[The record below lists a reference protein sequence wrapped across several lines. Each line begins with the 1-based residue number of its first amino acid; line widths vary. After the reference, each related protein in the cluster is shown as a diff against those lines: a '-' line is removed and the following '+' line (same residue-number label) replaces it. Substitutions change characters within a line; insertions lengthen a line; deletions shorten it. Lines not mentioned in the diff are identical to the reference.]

1 MDIKELKDLIQ
12 EILQSDISEFELE
25 HTGTRLRLRRGMKEL
40 QAANGALPSSD
51 PEPVQG
57 GSKTTIVVD
66 PMIAAQ
72 AALSTGENGLHLVT
86 SPIVGTFYR
95 APTPGAEA
103 FVKTGSIVEEGSIL
117 CIVEA
122 MKLMNEIPSDVA
134 GEIVA
139 IYVENGHPVEY
150 GQKLFGLRPRR

>member
-1 MDIKELKDLIQ
+1 V
-12 EILQSDISEFELE
+12 
-25 HTGTRLRLRRGMKEL
+25 
-40 QAANGALPSSD
+40 P
-51 PEPVQG
+51 G
-57 GSKTTIVVD
+57 GSKTPIIVD

-72 AALSTGENGLHLVT
+72 AASSVGDNGLHLVT

-95 APTPGAEA
+95 ASAPGAEP
-103 FVKTGSIVEEGSIL
+103 FVRTGSTVEEGSIL

-122 MKLMNEIPSDVA
+122 MKLLNEIPADVA

-139 IYVENGHPVEY
+139 IYVENGQPVEY